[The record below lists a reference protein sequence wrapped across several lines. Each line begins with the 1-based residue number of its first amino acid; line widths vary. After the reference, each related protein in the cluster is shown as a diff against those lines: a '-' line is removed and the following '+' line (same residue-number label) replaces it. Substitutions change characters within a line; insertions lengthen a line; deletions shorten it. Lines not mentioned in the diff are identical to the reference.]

1 MIVNRTLRFGFFAAT
16 CALMFSLAASAAQA
30 ADKLKIGETG
40 SGSVISWPIYIANK
54 KGIFDK
60 LGLQVEMIAAPSSA
74 AVMQQLTAG
83 EMNIG
88 ISSPFDALRAID
100 KGAPLSMIRVEMQAP
115 PYEVY
120 AKPSINGLADLKGK
134 IVMLGGA
141 KDITRYY
148 VERMLEPYGVK
159 SGDFD
164 MIYAGAT
171 SQRFAALLSG
181 SIDATI
187 LATPYN
193 FRAKTAGFKNLG
205 APVSADNN
213 IPFAVFSVNSKW
225 GRDNHELLT
234 RFLDG
239 FAKGVDYF
247 HNPANRADTIEIFR
261 EVSRSSPEDVALT
274 YEFANRLPTFDRAG
288 AFERGGIG
296 MVLKELQKSGDLDGP
311 PDLARFVDPSLAVIK

>member
-1 MIVNRTLRFGFFAAT
+1 MIVSRRSGFGIFAAA
-16 CALMFSLAASAAQA
+16 CGLMVSLAMGGAQA
-30 ADKLKIGETG
+30 ADKLTIGETG
-40 SGSVISWPIYIANK
+40 TGSAINWPIYIAVK
-54 KGIFDK
+54 KGIYDK
-60 LGLQVEMIAAPSSA
+60 LGLQIEFISAPSSA

-83 EMNIG
+83 GMNIG
-88 ISSPFDALRAID
+88 ISSPFDSLRAID
-100 KGAPLSMIRVEMQAP
+100 KGAPLSMFRVEIQAP
-115 PYEVY
+115 LYEVF
-120 AKPSINGLADLKGK
+120 AKSSINGLADLKGK
-134 IVMLGGA
+134 TVMLGGA

-171 SQRFAALLSG
+171 AQRFAALLSG

-193 FRAKTAGFKNLG
+193 FRAKAAGFKSLG

-225 GRDNHELLT
+225 GRDHHELLT

-247 HNPANRADTIEIFR
+247 YDPANRADSIEIFR
-261 EVSRSSPEDVALT
+261 EISKSSTEDAALT
-274 YEFANRLPTFDRAG
+274 YDFARKLPTFDRVG

-296 MVLKELQKSGDLDGP
+296 MVLKELQKNHELDGP
-311 PDLARFVDPSLAVIK
+311 ADIGRFVDPSLAVIR